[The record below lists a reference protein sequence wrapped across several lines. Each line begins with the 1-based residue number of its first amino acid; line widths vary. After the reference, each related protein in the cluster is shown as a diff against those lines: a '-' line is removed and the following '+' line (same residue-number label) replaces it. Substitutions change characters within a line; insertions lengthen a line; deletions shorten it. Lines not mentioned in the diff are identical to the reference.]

1 MWNRRAVPRRPSW
14 FLYVSVRIDGEK
26 QFAFSW
32 PVALPVLLMLADALD
47 DLLLFP
53 RIWSARRR
61 KEIGWITSA
70 DFGLKVLRGLTAGLM
85 SAGPTDLADID
96 LREDKSRIS
105 VKCLLR

>member
-1 MWNRRAVPRRPSW
+1 MWNRRAAPRRPSW

-32 PVALPVLLMLADALD
+32 PVALPALLMLADALD

-53 RIWSARRR
+53 RIYSARRR
-61 KEIGWITSA
+61 KDADWIASA
-70 DFGLKVLRGLTAGLM
+70 DLGVKMLKGLTAGLM
-85 SAGPTDLADID
+85 SAGPTDLAEID
-96 LREDKSRIS
+96 LREDKSRIR